1 MFLIFVSPTV
11 SLKKRVSTRFALTIL
26 SRGITRS
33 SRPNL
38 NRRLELAACSEM
50 KLPGGLTEV
59 SVPHVVGQDALGL
72 VLQQL
77 HAAGR
82 GQTGGLRLEQDDCLH
97 AAALGG
103 VGREVPEPADDLQDG
118 PHLGVQ
124 AGRDGGGPGGEEV
137 GDVPGYR
144 PLAEVQQEQVL
155 PALLQQQHLQR
166 EGEY

>member
-77 HAAGR
+77 HAAWL
-82 GQTGGLRLEQDDCLH
+82 GQAGGLRLEEDDCLH
-97 AAALGG
+97 AAALRR
-103 VGREVPEPADDLQDG
+103 VRRQVPEPGDDLQHG
-118 PHLGVQ
+118 PHLRVQ
-124 AGRDGGGPGGEEV
+124 PGGERGGPGGEKV
-137 GDVPGYR
+137 GDVPGHG
-144 PLAEVQQEQVL
+144 PLAQVEEEQVL
-155 PALLQQQHLQR
+155 PALLQEQHLGDR
-166 EGEY
+166 VI